1 MFGGGLRPFNLVLNR
16 GCVNN
21 IAFITTSQANG
32 QSPEVPVS
40 KTNNKLYLTCKTQP
54 WDTDADDSDA
64 TFKVLGTIPDST
76 NEPNRVVFT
85 ISESQSYVDPTMPYF
100 FDIVQTEL
108 DDSNAQRLAIG
119 QFTVIA
125 GPNNEQ
131 AGGAND

>member
-1 MFGGGLRPFNLVLNR
+1 MFGGGLRPINLVLNR

-21 IAFITTSQANG
+21 VSLTVVSQANCEA
-32 QSPEVPVS
+32 PEVPVS
-40 KTNNKLYLTCKTQP
+40 KADKKLYLTCKTQP

-76 NEPNRVVFT
+76 NEPNRVLFT
-85 ISESQSYVDPTMPYF
+85 ISEAQSYIDPTVPYF
-100 FDIVQTEL
+100 FDIVQTNS

-125 GPNNEQ
+125 GANNEQ
-131 AGGAND
+131 AGGEA